1 MLEEHKMTVRIQL
14 RRDTASRWQ
23 SLNPTLLS
31 GEIGIETDTLKFKIG
46 NGLRWNQITSYAF
59 KPGEANGVATLN
71 SSGKLV
77 SSQLPDTVS
86 ITADINAAFAALSTT
101 TLTEGTNLYFTD
113 ERAIEAVASE
123 IAAEVVELNAA
134 IEAAK
139 SQAVTISTTDATNKA
154 TAAQLNAISA
164 AESRDVTAISTATA
178 SANTYTDS
186 AISQEVTNRN
196 SAITSAIN
204 AEITNRN
211 IAIDAITTS
220 DVSEGTNLYFTN
232 ARALSAVQ
240 SQLNNI
246 SLNNKTTDDLSE
258 GSSNLYFT
266 NSRAV
271 EALNT
276 TITDTVISINGN
288 IDSLSTYLF
297 NNYTKTSDADNK
309 YVLQSGLENSLD
321 NYVPEAQRDAAFG
334 FPGLD
339 ASAKINVDRI
349 PTSIARSS
357 AVTSE
362 ISAAISTEVA
372 NRDLAIT
379 SAIDTLIDS
388 APGTLN
394 TLGEIATVLQSSES
408 LAGLTELL
416 TLKAPLESPSFTGT
430 VSGITKSMIDLAN
443 VDNTSDLDKPIST
456 LTQLALDEKVNSNNP
471 SFTGSIDFTN
481 VSLTGLPDGIPSQMG
496 YSGRYLKTDGT
507 NASWEEVDFS
517 LYLTSLLAS
526 TTYATID
533 NAKAYGYHNSSDG
546 AVANK
551 IAYGTSAT
559 GYTSIAT
566 PVAGDIY
573 IQY

>member
-1 MLEEHKMTVRIQL
+1 MTVRIQL
-14 RRDTASRWQ
+14 RRDTAAQWQ
-23 SLNPTLLS
+23 SVNPTLLN

-101 TLTEGTNLYFTD
+101 TLSEGTNLYFTD
-113 ERAIEAVASE
+113 ERAIEAVAAE

-134 IEAAK
+134 IESAK
-139 SQAVTISTTDATNKA
+139 SEAVTISTTDATNKA

-178 SANTYTDS
+178 AANTYTDS
-186 AISQEVTNRN
+186 AISQEATNRN
-196 SAITSAIN
+196 LAIASAIT

-211 IAIDAITTS
+211 LAIDAITTS

-232 ARALSAVQ
+232 ARAVSAVQ
-240 SQLNNI
+240 SQLNNV
-246 SLNNKTTDDLSE
+246 SLSTKTTDDLAE
-258 GSSNLYFT
+258 GSENLYFT

-271 EALNT
+271 EALNQ
-276 TITDTVISINGN
+276 TITDTVISVNGS

-297 NNYTKTSDADNK
+297 NNYTKTSDADSK
-309 YVLQSGLENSLD
+309 YVLQSGLQNSLD
-321 NYVPEAQRDAAFG
+321 GYVDEGQRDVAFG

-349 PTSIARSS
+349 PSSIARAS
-357 AVTSE
+357 AVTTE
-362 ISAAISTEVA
+362 ISSAISTEVI
-372 NRDLAIT
+372 NRNSAIT
-379 SAIDTLIDS
+379 AAIDTLIDA

-394 TLGEIATVLQSSES
+394 TLGEIAAVLQSAES
-408 LAGLTELL
+408 TAGLTEIL
-416 TLKAPLESPSFTGT
+416 TLKAPIESPSFTGT
-430 VSGITKSMIDLAN
+430 VSGITKSMVDLAN

-456 LTQLALDEKVNSNNP
+456 LTQAALDDKANSNNP
-471 SFTGSIDFTN
+471 TFTGSIDFTN
-481 VSLTGLPDGIPSQMG
+481 VSLSGLPSTLPSQLG
-496 YSGRYLKTDGT
+496 YTGKYLKTDGT
-507 NASWEEVDFS
+507 NASWEDVDFS

-546 AVANK
+546 AIANK

-559 GYTSIAT
+559 GYSSIAT

>member
-1 MLEEHKMTVRIQL
+1 MTVRIQL
-14 RRDTASRWQ
+14 RRDTAAQWQ
-23 SLNPTLLS
+23 SINPTLLS

-77 SSQLPDTVS
+77 SSQLPDAVS

-101 TLTEGTNLYFTD
+101 TLSEGTNLYFTD

-123 IAAEVVELNAA
+123 IAAEVIELNAA
-134 IEAAK
+134 IESAK
-139 SQAVTISTTDATNKA
+139 SEAVTISTTDATNKA

-178 SANTYTDS
+178 AANTYTDS
-186 AISQEVTNRN
+186 AISQEATNRN
-196 SAITSAIN
+196 LAIASAIT

-211 IAIDAITTS
+211 LAIDAITTS

-232 ARALSAVQ
+232 ARAVSAVQ
-240 SQLNNI
+240 SQLNNV
-246 SLNNKTTDDLSE
+246 SLSTKTTDDLAE
-258 GSSNLYFT
+258 GSENLYFT

-271 EALNT
+271 EALNQ
-276 TITDTVISINGN
+276 TITDTVISVNGS

-297 NNYTKTSDADNK
+297 NNYTKTSDADSK
-309 YVLQSGLENSLD
+309 YVLQSGLQNSLD
-321 NYVPEAQRDAAFG
+321 GYVDEGQRDVAFG

-349 PTSIARSS
+349 PSSIARAS
-357 AVTSE
+357 AVTTE
-362 ISAAISTEVA
+362 ISSAISTEVI
-372 NRDLAIT
+372 NRNSAIT
-379 SAIDTLIDS
+379 AAIDTLIDA

-394 TLGEIATVLQSSES
+394 TLGEIAAVLQSAES
-408 LAGLTELL
+408 TAGLTEIL
-416 TLKAPLESPSFTGT
+416 TLKAPIESPSFTGT
-430 VSGITKSMIDLAN
+430 VSGITKSMVDLAN

-456 LTQLALDEKVNSNNP
+456 LTQAALDDKANSNNP
-471 SFTGSIDFTN
+471 TFTGSIDFTN
-481 VSLTGLPDGIPSQMG
+481 VSLSGLPSTLPSQLG
-496 YSGRYLKTDGT
+496 YTGKYLKTDGT
-507 NASWEEVDFS
+507 NASWEDVDFS

-546 AVANK
+546 AIANK

-559 GYTSIAT
+559 GYSSIAT